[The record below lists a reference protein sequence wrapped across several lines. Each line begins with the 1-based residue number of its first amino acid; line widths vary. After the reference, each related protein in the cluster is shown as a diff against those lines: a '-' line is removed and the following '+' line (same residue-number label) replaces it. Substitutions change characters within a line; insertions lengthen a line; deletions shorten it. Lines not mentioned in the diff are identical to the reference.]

1 MDTGVLWLWVWA
13 CYRYGM
19 AVLNRTAIS
28 FQLKLVLQNE
38 VSMLVRGVSEID
50 ANGTERMTVS
60 FC

>member
-1 MDTGVLWLWVWA
+1 
-13 CYRYGM
+13 M